1 MNKESFMVF
10 GAGSWGTALSIQ
22 LHKAGNAVFLTSF
35 DETNLSKT
43 KAEKENKKYLPGV
56 RIPEGISIGAIN
68 EEAIARSTSI
78 LICVKSPGFIKAI
91 SLLGATTVNKKI
103 IWATKGFDPDS
114 GSFLSASVENILGE
128 ATQEAVI
135 SGPTF
140 AEELAIGKPAALTLA
155 TKNVLNPGDLAKA
168 MSSDSLRVY
177 TSDDMIGVQFGGGF
191 KNIIAIAAG
200 ISDGLGLGANAKA
213 ALITRGLE
221 EMKQLG
227 VALGAEEKT
236 FFGLSGLGDLVL
248 SSTDNQSRNRALG
261 GLIGSGQS
269 FADSVAGLGGKPE
282 GVNAIKALVKNEIVT
297 ADHPISYSVYQ
308 VLYEGLNP
316 AEAAKELMERPI
328 KDEH

>member
-1 MNKESFMVF
+1 MNKESFLVF

-43 KAEKENKKYLPGV
+43 KAEKENKKYLPGIK
-56 RIPEGISIGAIN
+56 IPKGISIGVIN
-68 EEAIARSTSI
+68 EEAIARSSSI

-91 SLLGATTVNKKI
+91 SLLGAKTANKKI

-114 GSFLSASVENILGE
+114 GSFLSSSVENILGKT
-128 ATQEAVI
+128 TQEGVI

-155 TKNVLNPGDLAKA
+155 TKKILNPGALAKS

-227 VALGAEEKT
+227 MVLGAKEKT

-269 FADSVAGLGGKPE
+269 FAASVEGLGSKPE
-282 GVNAIKALVKNEIVT
+282 GANAIKALVKNGVVT
-297 ADHPISYSVYQ
+297 ADHPISYSVYR
-308 VLYEGLNP
+308 VLYEGLGP
-316 AEAAKELMERPI
+316 AEAAKSLMERPI
-328 KDEH
+328 GDEH